1 MPGILVQAGAAQWVF
16 HDAFT
21 VGRPGH
27 HPDVPL
33 MDIYVS
39 DRHARFLHED
49 GSWFVEDLG
58 STNGTWL
65 GASGL
70 NGGLRLYGRA
80 RITKGD
86 KVIVGRTTL
95 TLVPL

>member
-1 MPGILVQAGAAQWVF
+1 MRWVF

-21 VGRPGH
+21 VGRPEH

-33 MDIYVS
+33 MDNYVS
-39 DRHARFLHED
+39 NRHARFLPEN
-49 GSWFVEDLG
+49 GEWFVEDLG

-65 GASGL
+65 GASAL

-80 RITKGD
+80 RITRGARV
-86 KVIVGRTTL
+86 VIGRTTL
-95 TLVPL
+95 TLVPM